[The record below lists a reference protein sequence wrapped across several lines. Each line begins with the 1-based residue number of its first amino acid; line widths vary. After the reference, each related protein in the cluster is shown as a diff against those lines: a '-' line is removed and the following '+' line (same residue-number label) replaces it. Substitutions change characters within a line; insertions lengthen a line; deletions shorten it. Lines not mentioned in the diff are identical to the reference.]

1 MMLKKMRDKNEEK
14 DDVFVNNFLYN
25 VKFN

>member
-1 MMLKKMRDKNEEK
+1 MLKKMRDKNEEK